1 MRVLFLTHRLP
12 YAPNRGDRIRAYHIL
27 KALRNRGAEVALF
40 SLVHDADEEGRIAD
54 LVGLVEQ
61 VVVARV
67 PRVRNLVRSVPA
79 LIGSRPLTHTLL
91 DAPDVKQRLGE
102 LVSRR
107 PPDVVLAYCSGMA
120 RFALEPPLD
129 GLPCVID
136 MVDVD
141 SEKWKAMGAAA
152 RAPLGL
158 VYQREARMLARFE
171 ATAAARAVACTVV
184 NERER
189 KALAVLAPGAAIE
202 IASVGVDAAHF
213 RPGGPPPSNGR
224 VVFCGLMSYGPN
236 DEAAQWLGTR
246 VWPHVKARRPDASLW
261 IVGGEPSRTV
271 QRLGETGH
279 DIHVTGRVPDVRGYL
294 WDSDVAVAPLLH
306 GRGIQTKVLESLA
319 AGVPTVIT
327 PLVAAGLPKDLREAC
342 PAADTAEAFAA
353 AILALLARSPDDRR
367 SIAARSGIDNY
378 AWDRCLAPLADL
390 LCHAVGGPSGSASE
404 RSCQ

>member
-1 MRVLFLTHRLP
+1 VRVLFLTHRLP

-91 DAPDVKQRLGE
+91 DAPDVKRRLGE

-171 ATAAARAVACTVV
+171 ATAAARAVAC
-184 NERER
+184 
-189 KALAVLAPGAAIE
+189 
-202 IASVGVDAAHF
+202 
-213 RPGGPPPSNGR
+213 
-224 VVFCGLMSYGPN
+224 
-236 DEAAQWLGTR
+236 
-246 VWPHVKARRPDASLW
+246 
-261 IVGGEPSRTV
+261 GEPSRTV